1 MTVNN
6 LEKEEKKE
14 PEEEETKDL
23 KEEEK
28 SEKEAKSEEEVEQ
41 ETEEEE
47 EEEDEN
53 ELSSTEVRGVPMILC
68 PEDFTL
74 METDGTE
81 IREIE
86 ESKFLF
92 GSETKEH
99 LHLKYECP
107 ECGRYYFHDLEMKKQ
122 GCFIATAA
130 YGTPLAEEINVL
142 RKVRD
147 SYLVHREWGKEL
159 VSLYY
164 TLSPPI
170 AEVIEKSEPLKK
182 LVRTFLKPLVEFFK
196 EKYD

>member
-6 LEKEEKKE
+6 LEKEDKKE
-14 PEEEETKDL
+14 P
-23 KEEEK
+23 KEEESK
-28 SEKEAKSEEEVEQ
+28 ELEKEENSEKEAKSEEEAEQ
-41 ETEEEE
+41 ETEDE

-53 ELSSTEVRGVPMILC
+53 ELSSTEVRGVPTILC

-74 METDGTE
+74 METDETE

-107 ECGRYYFHDLEMKKQ
+107 ECGSYYFHDLEMERQ

-130 YGTPLAEEINVL
+130 YGTPLAEEINVF

-170 AEVIEKSEPLKK
+170 AEIIERSAPLKK
-182 LVRTFLKPLVEFFK
+182 LVRTFLKPLVKFFK